1 MKNIEQEVN
10 IKFIIII
17 IIIII
22 VAQCILKSTRF
33 AHQQMQYLLTW
44 LKVLNLH

>member
-10 IKFIIII
+10 IKFII